1 MGTAMAQSDRFLVVE
16 GPIGV
21 GKTTLARRLAR
32 DLDATPLLE
41 QADDNPFLPH
51 FYRHPEQ
58 MALPTQLSFL
68 LDRVDQLE
76 SLRARQVGSV
86 VADYLLAKDDLFASM
101 NLDEAEL
108 ALYRRLYQRLASEAP
123 RPDLVIYLQAP
134 VSVLLERVE
143 RRGRR
148 YEKPLDSTYLARLND
163 AYANF
168 FHYYEDSPLLVV
180 NAAEIDF
187 ASNEYDY
194 QGLFD
199 EIMLTR
205 SGRRFFNP
213 VPERKL

>member
-1 MGTAMAQSDRFLVVE
+1 MAESGRYLVVE

-32 DLDATPLLE
+32 DLDAAPLLE

-51 FYRHPEQ
+51 FYARPEQ

-76 SLRARQVGSV
+76 ALQALETAPSSV
-86 VADYLLAKDDLFASM
+86 VADYLLAKDYLFASM
-101 NLDEAEL
+101 NLNEAEL
-108 ALYRRLYQRLASEAP
+108 ALYQRLYQRLAARTP

-134 VSVLLERVE
+134 VSVLLERVG

-168 FHYYEDSPLLVV
+168 FHYYEESPLLVV

-187 ASNEYDY
+187 ARNEYDY
-194 QGLFD
+194 QGLFE
-199 EIMLTR
+199 EIMQTQ
-205 SGRRFFNP
+205 SGRRFYNP
-213 VPERKL
+213 LPERRL